1 MRSHNKSATKS
12 ESDDSKPH
20 QYDTRKRKKKREKK
34 ATILYFEPIR
44 NNNGYN
50 MTRNDT

>member
-1 MRSHNKSATKS
+1 MTANDIKMTHEKR
-12 ESDDSKPH
+12 
-20 QYDTRKRKKKREKK
+20 RKRERKK